1 MHLSE
6 QPGGLLL
13 VHLVMVYNNRY
24 ITSFPLPFD
33 WMEGISMETYG
44 SHSYPGRLFVVE
56 GVDGSGKSTQ
66 VALLRQWLIS
76 EGYTIFFSEWN
87 SSPLV
92 KKTTSKGKKK
102 QLLTPTTFSLIHA
115 TDFADRTEHDII
127 APLKAGAIVL
137 ADRYIYT
144 AFARD
149 VARNV
154 DRQWVRELYQFAVK
168 PTVAFYYRVPLEV
181 SLSRILTSRSEL
193 KYYEAGMDLG
203 LSSDPFESFKLF
215 QERIVGEYEKM
226 IDEFGL
232 TVMDATLPIPEQQ
245 RQMRKII
252 RPYLQGVRRTRGS
265 AKETAWAGLA
275 REMRPS
281 LTDMTDNIPGRSA

>member
-1 MHLSE
+1 
-6 QPGGLLL
+6 
-13 VHLVMVYNNRY
+13 
-24 ITSFPLPFD
+24 
-33 WMEGISMETYG
+33 METYG
-44 SHSYPGRLFVVE
+44 LHHYPGRLFVVE

-66 VALLRQWLIS
+66 IVLLRQWLIS
-76 EGYTIFFSEWN
+76 EGYTVFFSEWN
-87 SSPLV
+87 SSVLV
-92 KKTTSKGKKK
+92 KKTTSKGKRK
-102 QLLTPTTFSLIHA
+102 QLLTSTTFSLIHA

-127 APLKAGAIVL
+127 PPLKAGAIVL

-149 VARNV
+149 VARSV

-181 SLSRILTSRSEL
+181 SLRRILTGRTEL

-203 LSSDPFESFKLF
+203 LSTDPHESFKLF
-215 QERIVGEYEKM
+215 QQSIVNEYESM
-226 IDEFGL
+226 INEFGL

-245 RQMRKII
+245 RRMRKLI
-252 RPYLQGVRRTRGS
+252 RPHLHGVRRNHSATPGS
-265 AKETAWAGLA
+265 TWAGLA

-281 LTDMTDNIPGRSA
+281 PTDASGKFLGSVGDGGEKPQ